1 MTILPNFRNI
11 KNHHVTFAVDLNIF
25 FDVPL
30 DAKCGTPTLKI
41 QFINKKVMSTKKHK
55 YTSWEKNLSGII
67 QQWLDY
73 IYLTN
78 SLRIKNI

>member
-41 QFINKKVMSTKKHK
+41 QSINKKVMSTKKRK
-55 YTSWEKNLSGII
+55 YTS
-67 QQWLDY
+67 
-73 IYLTN
+73 
-78 SLRIKNI
+78 